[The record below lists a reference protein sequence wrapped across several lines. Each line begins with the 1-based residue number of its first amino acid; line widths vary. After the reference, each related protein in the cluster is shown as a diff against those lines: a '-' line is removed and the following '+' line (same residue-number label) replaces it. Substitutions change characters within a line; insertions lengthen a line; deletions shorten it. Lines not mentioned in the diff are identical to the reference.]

1 MKFKRTIAFLFALL
15 AGLPAIALA
24 TAGCQTAPVD
34 NTNKAN
40 KEPAPKENTAPA
52 NNAAANSDPEPTPEP
67 EVDPDVV
74 KGQDGKEVIFVL
86 GVDGMD

>member
-1 MKFKRTIAFLFALL
+1 MKMKLMLGLL
-15 AGLPAIALA
+15 LGVLL
-24 TAGCQTAPVD
+24 AGCQTAPVD
-34 NTNKAN
+34 NTSKVN
-40 KEPAPKENTAPA
+40 KEPTPKENTAPA
-52 NNAAANSDPEPTPEP
+52 NNSTTEPEPTPEP